1 MGAPFPFFGYLIVVI
16 AALAFAG
23 NNVFAVLSYESGT
36 TPLTLITVRMA
47 IALIALTILMLVTGR
62 SILLARRERNAALA
76 LGVLQAVMSYCLMA
90 AFDHIAVGLAV
101 LIFYLYPVLTAL
113 GAWLMR
119 QETLNRGIFIG
130 LIGSFGGLA
139 LALGDTGATVSI
151 LGMALAAAAALFMT
165 SVILLSAKI
174 LQTDNSRAVTVHM
187 HISGALI
194 FVVISLIAGEFS
206 LPQTDRG
213 WIGLIC
219 RSPVLYNC
227 RGDIFCRYRLGWRG
241 PGFAGHESRA
251 YCEYRSGLHSA
262 GTGTVRAAT
271 SRRSNR
277 HYGSHCCKMA
287 KRKKVRFLSLPFG
300 RIRLKFTRN
309 FYLPSFQLLR

>member
-23 NNVFAVLSYESGT
+23 NNVFAVLSYEGGT
-36 TPLTLITVRMA
+36 TPLTLITIRMA
-47 IALIALTILMLVTGR
+47 LALIALTILMLVTGR

-151 LGMALAAAAALFMT
+151 FGMALAAAAALFMT
-165 SVILLSAKI
+165 CVILLSAKI

-194 FVVISLIAGEFS
+194 FVVISLIAGDFS

-213 WIGLIC
+213 WIGLIAV
-219 RSPVLYNC
+219 PLFYTIAVAT
-227 RGDIFCRYRLGWRG
+227 F
-241 PGFAGHESRA
+241 FAGIA
-251 YCEYRSGLHSA
+251 WVG
-262 GTGTVRAAT
+262 GVRASLVMNLEPIA
-271 SRRSNR
+271 SIAL
-277 HYGSHCCKMA
+277 GFILLGQA
-287 KRKKVRFLSLPFG
+287 LSE
-300 RIRLKFTRN
+300 R
-309 FYLPSFQLLR
+309 QLLGAAIVIMAVTAVKWLSGKKPAS

>member
-1 MGAPFPFFGYLIVVI
+1 MGTPFPFFGYLIVVI

-165 SVILLSAKI
+165 CVILLSAKI

-213 WIGLIC
+213 WIGLIAV
-219 RSPVLYNC
+219 PLFYTIAVAT
-227 RGDIFCRYRLGWRG
+227 F
-241 PGFAGHESRA
+241 FAGIA
-251 YCEYRSGLHSA
+251 WVG
-262 GTGTVRAAT
+262 GVRASLVMNLEPIA
-271 SRRSNR
+271 SIALGFILLGQS
-277 HYGSHCCKMA
+277 
-287 KRKKVRFLSLPFG
+287 LSE
-300 RIRLKFTRN
+300 R
-309 FYLPSFQLLR
+309 QLLGAAIVIMAVTAVKWLSGKKSVS

>member
-23 NNVFAVLSYESGT
+23 NNVFAVLSYEGGT
-36 TPLTLITVRMA
+36 TPLTLITIRMA
-47 IALIALTILMLVTGR
+47 LALIALTILMLVTGR

-151 LGMALAAAAALFMT
+151 SRHGARRRRRAFHDQRYPAEC
-165 SVILLSAKI
+165 
-174 LQTDNSRAVTVHM
+174 QNSPDRQ
-187 HISGALI
+187 
-194 FVVISLIAGEFS
+194 
-206 LPQTDRG
+206 LPRG
-213 WIGLIC
+213 HSPHAYIGRPDIC
-219 RSPVLYNC
+219 RDQPDCRRIFPSADGPRLDRSDLPFPCSIQLPWRHFLPVSPGL
-227 RGDIFCRYRLGWRG
+227 
-241 PGFAGHESRA
+241 AG
-251 YCEYRSGLHSA
+251 SGLRWS
-262 GTGTVRAAT
+262 
-271 SRRSNR
+271 
-277 HYGSHCCKMA
+277 
-287 KRKKVRFLSLPFG
+287 
-300 RIRLKFTRN
+300 
-309 FYLPSFQLLR
+309 